1 MNPNSNFDI
10 IEDEKTGQLFHTGL
24 LIPLS
29 ADGSFPLY
37 EDAGPM
43 LTEQQIMDAAKSGKH
58 KGRDRFDKSFVKNQ
72 RSHGSCNGFAIAAA
86 MGKARIRRGLKRVD
100 LSGAYA
106 YSLMN
111 GGRDNGSTLDDGM
124 VVCERGGIAEERFAN
139 WDQIYPSRYD
149 KTAADENAKQYKA
162 FECYTV
168 RSKLGLFSALAC
180 GFDVVIAVHADN
192 GFNKLDSNGVAQG
205 GNGPGN
211 HSVSADGLSFESGML
226 AADMQNSWDL
236 VYGINGRA
244 WVTWEQHLSNTNRYH
259 PFFATRST
267 LDSSG
272 NNPPVANV

>member
-1 MNPNSNFDI
+1 MNPDPNFDL
-10 IEDEKTGQLFHTGL
+10 IELPDGTIVGTGL

-43 LTEQQIMDAAKSGKH
+43 LTEEAILNAAKSGQH
-58 KGRDRFDKSFVKNQ
+58 KGRDRFDKSYVKNQ
-72 RSHGSCNGFAIAAA
+72 RSHGSCNGFAVASA
-86 MGKARIRRGLKRVD
+86 MGKARERRGLDRVD

-124 VVCERGGIAEERFAN
+124 VVVTRNGIAEERFAN

-149 KTAADENAKQYKA
+149 KSAADENAKQYKA

-180 GFDVVIAVHADN
+180 GFDCVIAVHADN
-192 GFNKLDSNGVAQG
+192 GFMKLDSNGVAQG

-211 HSVSADGLSFESGML
+211 HSVHCDGLSFESGKL
-226 AADMQNSWDL
+226 AGDMQNSWD
-236 VYGINGRA
+236 VTYGQNGRSY
-244 WVTWEQHLSNTNRYH
+244 VTWEQHLANTTRYH
-259 PFFATRST
+259 PFFAFRST

-272 NNPPVANV
+272 TNPPVANV